1 MFTPSPFAILLHIEH
16 TGGMTMKDVL
26 HRQYPRGGF
35 YNAKRGKPFQHFI
48 DSSPEQRG
56 AYRAMIGHVYY
67 GVHTLIPRPSVYHT
81 WLRHPVER
89 LLSTYHYFGR
99 KPKAGLHQA
108 YVSGELRFEEFIEM
122 PWYTHVQLS
131 RIVGVPS
138 EQFTRLKVD
147 NISPDSVEIAKQ
159 NLSDAFGV
167 VGLTEH
173 YDETLLLLAKALG
186 WKQPPYYIRRNSHSK
201 TNKADHIA
209 PHLRHRIEQL
219 AAPEIE
225 LYTWVHDRFQHHL
238 KELGSG
244 FQRELAEFR
253 EGNTHFNIRAS
264 RIERIKSPFRRIL
277 RRARKLM
284 NRG

>member
-48 DSSPEQRG
+48 NLSPEQRG
-56 AYRAMIGHVYY
+56 AYRAMIGHLFY

-81 WLRHPVER
+81 WLRNPVER

-99 KPKAGLHQA
+99 KPQTGLHKA
-108 YVSGELRFEEFIEM
+108 YVAGELRFEDFIEM

-131 RIVGVPS
+131 RIVGVPA
-138 EQFTRLKVD
+138 EDFAKMTVENITPQAVD
-147 NISPDSVEIAKQ
+147 IAKQ
-159 NLSDAFGV
+159 HLSDNFGV
-167 VGLTEH
+167 VGLTEY

-186 WKQPPYYIRRNSHSK
+186 WKQPPYYLRRNSHTSV
-201 TNKADHIA
+201 NKADNIA
-209 PHLRHRIEQL
+209 PHLRRRIEQL

-225 LYTWVHDRFQHHL
+225 LYTWVRERFEQHL
-238 KELGSG
+238 KELGAD
-244 FQRELAEFR
+244 FTQEVATFR
-253 EGNTHFNIRAS
+253 EGNARFNIHAN
-264 RIERIKSPFRRIL
+264 RIEKLKTPFRRIL
-277 RRARKLM
+277 RRARNLM

>member
-35 YNAKRGKPFQHFI
+35 YNAKRGKPFQPFI
-48 DSSPEQRG
+48 NFTPEQRG
-56 AYRAMIGHVYY
+56 AYKAMIGHVYY

-81 WLRHPVER
+81 WLRDPVER

-99 KPKAGLHQA
+99 KPESRLHKA
-108 YVSGELRFEEFIEM
+108 YVAGELRFEDVIEM

-131 RIVGVPS
+131 RIVGVPAD
-138 EQFTRLKVD
+138 QFIRRRVE
-147 NISPDSVEIAKQ
+147 NITPDSVEIAKQ
-159 NLSDAFGV
+159 HLTDDFGV
-167 VGLTEH
+167 VGLTEY

-186 WKQPPYYIRRNSHSK
+186 WKSPPYYLRRNSHTK
-201 TNKADHIA
+201 ANKADDIA

-225 LYTWVHDRFQHHL
+225 LYTWVRERFEQHL
-238 KELGSG
+238 KELGSE
-244 FQRELAEFR
+244 FIHEVAMFR
-253 EGNTHFNIRAS
+253 EENARFNVRTS
-264 RIERIKSPFRRIL
+264 RIERVKSPLRRIY
-277 RRARKLM
+277 RRARKLLT
-284 NRG
+284 RG